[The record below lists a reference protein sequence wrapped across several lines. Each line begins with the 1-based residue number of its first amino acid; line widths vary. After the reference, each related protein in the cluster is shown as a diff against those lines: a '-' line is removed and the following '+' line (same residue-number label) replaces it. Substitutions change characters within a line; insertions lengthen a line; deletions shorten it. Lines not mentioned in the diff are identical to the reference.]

1 MVATVALDTGLP
13 AGLLLASLLGSM
25 LGLGWHAVFG
35 RRIWQFPLYWLGG
48 VLGFGVG
55 SVASQLLGVA
65 LYRLGTVPLVE
76 GGLGALFVLGI
87 LWLVTTPAE
96 SARTRRARQRFR
108 RDNDRSSG
116 EG

>member
-1 MVATVALDTGLP
+1 
-13 AGLLLASLLGSM
+13 M

-35 RRIWQFPLYWLGG
+35 RRLWQFPIYWLGG

-55 SVASQLLGVA
+55 SVASQLLGVV
-65 LYRLGTVPLVE
+65 LYRLGTVQLVE

>member
-1 MVATVALDTGLP
+1 MALDTGLP

-35 RRIWQFPLYWLGG
+35 RRIWQLPLYWLGG
-48 VLGFGVG
+48 VLGFGIG
-55 SVASQLLGVA
+55 SVASQLFGMV

-96 SARTRRARQRFR
+96 AARSRRARQRVR
-108 RDNDRSSG
+108 RNGDRSSG

>member
-55 SVASQLLGVA
+55 SLASQLLGVA

-108 RDNDRSSG
+108 RDNDRSLG